1 MKRFFLLSER
11 EKNAAKMCSQCEHN
25 HGGKCDHPVV
35 LDRKYGT
42 FTKLVYMS
50 DDGMTCQIFRKE
62 CLMCKH
68 YHEEQTDVDK
78 WRGFC
83 DLEDE
88 DSSIRMD
95 YREYCPRFEEEE
107 E

>member
-1 MKRFFLLSER
+1 MIILLSR
-11 EKNAAKMCSQCEHN
+11 RLRNAEKMCSQCEHDHN
-25 HGGKCDHPVV
+25 GKCDHPVV
-35 LDRKYGT
+35 LDRKNGT
-42 FTKLVYMS
+42 LTKLVHMS
-50 DDGMTCQIFRKE
+50 SDGFTCQIFRKE

-95 YREYCPRFEEEE
+95 YREYCPRFEEEAE
-107 E
+107 